1 MLENAGIIANAE
13 KQTNSDRYLAI
24 KRTREF
30 DSIAQKLDIK
40 SDSLVTKNQ
49 VFEILV
55 ALMFLKPATQT
66 NSEFTFTEN

>member
-55 ALMFLKPATQT
+55 ALMFLKPAT
-66 NSEFTFTEN
+66 